1 MSQCGG
7 DDLLFF
13 FFFFSG
19 YNFFF
24 FGGVLNEGSVDKWS
38 GKHVGSFRVW

>member
-1 MSQCGG
+1 MGPMSPCGG

-13 FFFFSG
+13 SVMIT
-19 YNFFF
+19 FF
-24 FGGVLNEGSVDKWS
+24 FGGVLNEESVGRWS